1 MSQRERSARF
11 YAEKKRKEAAAE
23 EAARPKGDTT
33 PMEAEWRADPNGFIE
48 ECLWVR
54 HIDGGR
60 SIPFHLTSNQRAVG
74 LEVKA
79 QMDEGRPA
87 RVIVLKSRRAL
98 ISSYCE
104 ALGYWYT
111 STREQSE
118 GIILAQKVETTEEIF
133 ALVDGFYLLDER
145 KVLGLRPLTENSNR
159 RELRFGN
166 PNKKSRDAEPGLQS
180 GLRITSADAKDPG
193 RGGTYH
199 FVHASE
205 VAYWDKDDAWQAV
218 GTALTRAPGTIGIM
232 ESTANGQGGLF
243 AETYWGAKAGRG
255 VSDRKGRGANEF
267 TAIFLP
273 WFDDGKNRLALTPEE
288 LNRFDYASP
297 AEMRYAERWKL
308 TPEQVMWRRQTIAS
322 PQCFKPGVLRE
333 NVFQQEYPSHDEE
346 AFLSSGKHFFLLP
359 AVKAVED
366 DAERGTCEPVLKADI
381 VNDGPSLEERTPRNR
396 FPMKP
401 LLVPN
406 EEGRLFVWKMPNPR
420 HEYLVAVDPAE
431 GLVDGDEAVVY
442 VLDRNDLEYVAAW
455 GGRHLSARELGHI
468 AVLLAVFYG
477 NALLAVEHNNHGLA
491 TIEEVRKV
499 CYPYVWHHKDVSRP
513 DSDPTDKVGWVTTQ
527 ATRSFALLS
536 LEAELR
542 GKALKIHDAEFFS
555 QVRTF
560 MWPSM
565 DGKQRSVTGSGSTA
579 PRARSGCHDD
589 RVLCAAIALAVH
601 MNAPLA
607 RLKPE
612 AKPPVDE
619 AAPLAPEPL
628 RVNAKSVMETRRRVR
643 GRSAWR

>member
-1 MSQRERSARF
+1 MRGGAR
-11 YAEKKRKEAAAE
+11 RPH
-23 EAARPKGDTT
+23 ARRTLCTLSVRP
-33 PMEAEWRADPNGFIE
+33 RAP
-48 ECLWVR
+48 
-54 HIDGGR
+54 
-60 SIPFHLTSNQRAVG
+60 TKQMG
-74 LEVKA
+74 LF
-79 QMDEGRPA
+79 QQPA
-87 RVIVLKSRRAL
+87 NRRA
-98 ISSYCE
+98 
-104 ALGYWYT
+104 GT
-111 STREQSE
+111 
-118 GIILAQKVETTEEIF
+118 G
-133 ALVDGFYLLDER
+133 
-145 KVLGLRPLTENSNR
+145 R
-159 RELRFGN
+159 RTAS
-166 PNKKSRDAEPGLQS
+166 PCPTDSRAG
-180 GLRITSADAKDPG
+180 SAP
-193 RGGTYH
+193 
-199 FVHASE
+199 VH
-205 VAYWDKDDAWQAV
+205 
-218 GTALTRAPGTIGIM
+218 RAPA
-232 ESTANGQGGLF
+232 S
-243 AETYWGAKAGRG
+243 RH
-255 VSDRKGRGANEF
+255 RKGRGANEF

-565 DGKQRSVTGSGSTA
+565 DGKQRSVTGRDRRRRARGPGATTTACSA
-579 PRARSGCHDD
+579 PRS
-589 RVLCAAIALAVH
+589 
-601 MNAPLA
+601 
-607 RLKPE
+607 
-612 AKPPVDE
+612 
-619 AAPLAPEPL
+619 
-628 RVNAKSVMETRRRVR
+628 
-643 GRSAWR
+643 